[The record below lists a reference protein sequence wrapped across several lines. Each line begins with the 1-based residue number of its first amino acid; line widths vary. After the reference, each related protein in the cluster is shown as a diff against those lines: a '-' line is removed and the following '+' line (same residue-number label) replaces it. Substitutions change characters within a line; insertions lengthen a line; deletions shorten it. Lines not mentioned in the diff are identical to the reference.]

1 MKMIKEVLRLY
12 HGSGLSQKQ
21 ICKAL
26 GCSRGAIAE
35 YLHRAKAAG
44 LNWPLPDEL
53 DDAQIER
60 RLFPPRAQSKR
71 PLPDFTYIHTE
82 LKKKGVT
89 LIRLWAEYKEE
100 HPDGY
105 GQTQFCDL
113 YGRFEKSLNLVMR
126 QEHKAGHSAFS
137 ALLARD
143 CSSKMRTRE
152 N

>member
-12 HGSGLSQKQ
+12 HGSGLSQKKYVKLWDVRAERLQ
-21 ICKAL
+21 NICIAL
-26 GCSRGAIAE
+26 
-35 YLHRAKAAG
+35 
-44 LNWPLPDEL
+44 
-53 DDAQIER
+53 
-60 RLFPPRAQSKR
+60 RLQVLIGRSLTNLMMPRLSGVFFRQGRNRNVRYQTS
-71 PLPDFTYIHTE
+71 PTFT
-82 LKKKGVT
+82 
-89 LIRLWAEYKEE
+89 LWAEYKEE